1 MVMKP
6 IFALTLYMSIP
17 HLNAAWTA
25 RIADPQ
31 AKLVLV
37 RLADMA
43 KKETGLCWPPLDD
56 LIADT
61 ELHKSTI
68 CRKLDLLEK
77 LGWIT
82 RTRKKIG
89 SEIIVHLEPQE
100 VAHCDFS
107 TPSRSRTV
115 RPEKSHTATSEK
127 TPEVAHCDSEVA
139 HCDFSILENPK
150 KPKIYRESPEKKESG
165 KEPIPVPETFPEKS
179 PYPTLA
185 QAIEYG
191 KTIRMSEQ
199 AATFWWE
206 VRDSAG
212 WTKSQSGG
220 GVARKITGWQS
231 DMSVSIPWAEKG
243 AHERKIAL
251 NSSPSTGTVVIG
263 GRTFRS

>member
-1 MVMKP
+1 
-6 IFALTLYMSIP
+6 MSIP

-37 RLADMA
+37 RLADRA
-43 KKETGLCWPPLDD
+43 DKTTSLCWPSLSD
-56 LIADT
+56 LVADT
-61 ELHKSTI
+61 ELGRSTV
-68 CRKLDLLEK
+68 CRKLDMLEQ
-77 LGWIT
+77 LGWIIRNRLKNGCEYT
-82 RTRKKIG
+82 INLAPNQSQSGTTSPAQPVPERD
-89 SEIIVHLEPQE
+89 HLE
-100 VAHCDFS
+100 
-107 TPSRSRTV
+107 TV
-115 RPEKSHTATSEK
+115 TSVTAGLVPERDQSQSGTQPV
-127 TPEVAHCDSEVA
+127 PERDLP
-139 HCDFSILENPK
+139 ILENPK
-150 KPKIYRESPEKKESG
+150 EPKIYIALPKAKEDG
-165 KEPIPVPETFPEKS
+165 KEPIPFPEIFPEKS
-179 PYPTLA
+179 PYPTLS

-243 AHERKIAL
+243 AHERKAAL
-251 NSSPSTGTVVIG
+251 NSSPATGTVVIG
-263 GRTFRS
+263 GRTFRA